1 MSRRKFDCPP
11 GTEGNYKR
19 GANIASSIT
28 SIIGAIATISALL
41 MVKGASSL
49 SSDPTSSEQLDSEGK
64 SFVLT
69 PKLKVWII
77 IGGVTLLGLAFL
89 SLYNRIVPPFV
100 AFYILATVLFSRP
113 VLSVSTKDYIYKTA
127 TYLVAQFLALIPIL
141 LAMYGEW
148 ATHGRI
154 QSISGALEWRY
165 GYPTLVY
172 IFAAIPLL
180 TLIYSR
186 INKYLEGYK

>member
-11 GTEGNYKR
+11 GTEGNAKR
-19 GANIASSIT
+19 GTHIAFSIIG
-28 SIIGAIATISALL
+28 IIGAIATISALL

-77 IGGVTLLGLAFL
+77 IGGVTLLGLAFF
-89 SLYNRIVPPFV
+89 SLYNGIVPSFV
-100 AFYILATVLFSRP
+100 VFYILATVLFSRP

-186 INKYLEGYK
+186 INKYLEGY

>member
-1 MSRRKFDCPP
+1 MSRRKFDGPP
-11 GTEGNYKR
+11 GTKGNYKR
-19 GANIASSIT
+19 GAYIASSIT
-28 SIIGAIATISALL
+28 SIIGAIATMSALL
-41 MVKGASSL
+41 VVKGVSSL
-49 SSDPTSSEQLDSEGK
+49 PSEPTSSEQLDSEGK

-89 SLYNRIVPPFV
+89 SLYNRIVPLFV
-100 AFYILATVLFSRP
+100 AFYIFATVLFLRP

-127 TYLVAQFLALIPIL
+127 TYLVAQFLALFPIL
-141 LAMYGEW
+141 LAIYGDW

-154 QSISGALEWRY
+154 ESISGALEWRY
-165 GYPTLVY
+165 EYSTLVY
-172 IFAAIPLL
+172 IFATIPLL

-186 INKYLEGYK
+186 IKKYLEA

>member
-28 SIIGAIATISALL
+28 SIIGAIATISTLL
-41 MVKGASSL
+41 VVKGVSSL

-89 SLYNRIVPPFV
+89 SLYYRIVPSFV
-100 AFYILATVLFSRP
+100 ALYILATVLFSRP

-127 TYLVAQFLALIPIL
+127 TYLVAQFLALFPIL

-148 ATHGRI
+148 TTHGRI
-154 QSISGALEWRY
+154 HSISGALEWRY
-165 GYPTLVY
+165 EYPTLVY

-186 INKYLEGYK
+186 INKYLEGY

>member
-11 GTEGNYKR
+11 GTKGNYKR
-19 GANIASSIT
+19 GAYIASSIT
-28 SIIGAIATISALL
+28 SMIGAIATMSALL
-41 MVKGASSL
+41 VVKGVSSL
-49 SSDPTSSEQLDSEGK
+49 SSEPTSSEQLDSEGK

-186 INKYLEGYK
+186 INKYLEGY

>member
-1 MSRRKFDCPP
+1 MSRRNFDGPP
-11 GTEGNYKR
+11 GTKGNDKR
-19 GANIASSIT
+19 GAYIASSILG
-28 SIIGAIATISALL
+28 IIGAIATFSALL
-41 MVKGASSL
+41 VVKGVSSF
-49 SSDPTSSEQLDSEGK
+49 SSNPTSYEQLDSEGK

-89 SLYNRIVPPFV
+89 SLYNRIVPPFI

-127 TYLVAQFLALIPIL
+127 TYLVAQFLALFPIL
-141 LAMYGEW
+141 LAIYGEW

-154 QSISGALEWRY
+154 ESISGALEWRY
-165 GYPTLVY
+165 ESSTLVY
-172 IFAAIPLL
+172 IFATIPLL

-186 INKYLEGYK
+186 IKKYLEA

>member
-19 GANIASSIT
+19 GADIASSIT

-186 INKYLEGYK
+186 INKYLEGY

>member
-1 MSRRKFDCPP
+1 MSRRKFNCPP

-19 GANIASSIT
+19 GADIASSIT
-28 SIIGAIATISALL
+28 SIIGAIAAISALL
-41 MVKGASSL
+41 VVKGVSSL
-49 SSDPTSSEQLDSEGK
+49 SSEPTSSEQLDSEGK

-186 INKYLEGYK
+186 INKYLEGY

>member
-1 MSRRKFDCPP
+1 MSRRKFNCPP

-41 MVKGASSL
+41 VVKGVSSL
-49 SSDPTSSEQLDSEGK
+49 SSEPTSSEQLDSEGK

-89 SLYNRIVPPFV
+89 SLYNRIVPLFV
-100 AFYILATVLFSRP
+100 AFYIFATVLFSRP

-127 TYLVAQFLALIPIL
+127 TYLVAQFLALFPIL

-186 INKYLEGYK
+186 INKYLEGY

>member
-1 MSRRKFDCPP
+1 MSRRKFDCSP
-11 GTEGNYKR
+11 GTKGNYKR
-19 GANIASSIT
+19 GADIASSI
-28 SIIGAIATISALL
+28 IGAIGAIATISALL

-141 LAMYGEW
+141 LAMYGDW

-186 INKYLEGYK
+186 INKYLEGY

>member
-1 MSRRKFDCPP
+1 MSRRNFDGPP
-11 GTEGNYKR
+11 GTKGNDKR
-19 GANIASSIT
+19 GAYIASSILG
-28 SIIGAIATISALL
+28 IIGAIATFSALL
-41 MVKGASSL
+41 VVKGVSSF
-49 SSDPTSSEQLDSEGK
+49 SSNPTSYEQLDSEGK

-89 SLYNRIVPPFV
+89 SLYYRIVPSFV
-100 AFYILATVLFSRP
+100 ALYILATVLFSRP

-127 TYLVAQFLALIPIL
+127 TYLVAQFLALFPIL
-141 LAMYGEW
+141 LAIYGEW

-154 QSISGALEWRY
+154 ESISGALEWRY
-165 GYPTLVY
+165 ESSTLVY
-172 IFAAIPLL
+172 IFATIPLL

-186 INKYLEGYK
+186 IKKYLEA

>member
-1 MSRRKFDCPP
+1 MSRRNFDGPP
-11 GTEGNYKR
+11 GTKGNDKR
-19 GANIASSIT
+19 GAYIASSILG
-28 SIIGAIATISALL
+28 IIGAIATFSALL
-41 MVKGASSL
+41 VVKGVSSL
-49 SSDPTSSEQLDSEGK
+49 SSNPTSSEQLDSEGK

-127 TYLVAQFLALIPIL
+127 TYLVAQFLALFPIL
-141 LAMYGEW
+141 LAIYGEW

-154 QSISGALEWRY
+154 ESISGALEWRY
-165 GYPTLVY
+165 ESSTLVY
-172 IFAAIPLL
+172 IFATIPLL

-186 INKYLEGYK
+186 IKKYLEA

>member
-1 MSRRKFDCPP
+1 MSRSKFDYPP
-11 GTEGNYKR
+11 GTQENYER
-19 GANIASSIT
+19 GANIASSI
-28 SIIGAIATISALL
+28 IGAFATISAIL
-41 MVKGASSL
+41 VIKGVSSL
-49 SSDPTSSEQLDSEGK
+49 SSDSSSLDQLDSK
-64 SFVLT
+64 DKHFVLT
-69 PKLKVWII
+69 PKLKVLII

-89 SLYNRIVPPFV
+89 SLYNRIVPLFV
-100 AFYILATVLFSRP
+100 SLYILATVVFSRP

-127 TYLVAQFLALIPIL
+127 TFLAAQFLALFPIL
-141 LAMYGEW
+141 LALYGEW

-154 QSISGALEWRY
+154 QSVSAALEWRY

-186 INKYLEGYK
+186 INKYLEGY

>member
-11 GTEGNYKR
+11 GTKGNYKR
-19 GANIASSIT
+19 GAYIASSI
-28 SIIGAIATISALL
+28 IGAIGAIATISALL

-180 TLIYSR
+180 TLIYSSFGFR
-186 INKYLEGYK
+186 LRG

>member
-11 GTEGNYKR
+11 GTKGNYKR
-19 GANIASSIT
+19 GAYIASSIT
-28 SIIGAIATISALL
+28 SIIGAIATMSALL
-41 MVKGASSL
+41 VVKGVSSL
-49 SSDPTSSEQLDSEGK
+49 SSEPTSSEQLDSEGK

-89 SLYNRIVPPFV
+89 SLYNRIVPLFV
-100 AFYILATVLFSRP
+100 AFYIFATVLFSRP

-186 INKYLEGYK
+186 INKYLEGY

>member
-1 MSRRKFDCPP
+1 MSRRKFNCPP

-19 GANIASSIT
+19 GADIASSIT

-41 MVKGASSL
+41 VVKGVSSL
-49 SSDPTSSEQLDSEGK
+49 SSEPTSSEQLDSEGK

-186 INKYLEGYK
+186 INKYLEGY

>member
-1 MSRRKFDCPP
+1 MSRRNFDGPP
-11 GTEGNYKR
+11 GTKGNDKR
-19 GANIASSIT
+19 GAYIASSILG
-28 SIIGAIATISALL
+28 IIGAIATFSALL
-41 MVKGASSL
+41 VVKGVSSL
-49 SSDPTSSEQLDSEGK
+49 SSEPTSSEQLDSEGK

-89 SLYNRIVPPFV
+89 SLYNRIVPLFV

-186 INKYLEGYK
+186 INKYLEGY

>member
-11 GTEGNYKR
+11 GTKGNYKR
-19 GANIASSIT
+19 GAYIASSIT

-186 INKYLEGYK
+186 INKYLEGY

>member
-19 GANIASSIT
+19 GADIASSIT

-41 MVKGASSL
+41 VVKGVSSL
-49 SSDPTSSEQLDSEGK
+49 SSEPTSSEQLDSEGK

-89 SLYNRIVPPFV
+89 SLYNRIVPLFV
-100 AFYILATVLFSRP
+100 AFYIFATVLFSRP

-127 TYLVAQFLALIPIL
+127 TYLVAQFLALFPIL

-186 INKYLEGYK
+186 INKYLEGY

>member
-11 GTEGNYKR
+11 GTKGNYKR
-19 GANIASSIT
+19 GAYIASSIT
-28 SIIGAIATISALL
+28 SIIGAIATMSALL
-41 MVKGASSL
+41 VVKGVSSL
-49 SSDPTSSEQLDSEGK
+49 SSEPTSSEQLDSEGK

-89 SLYNRIVPPFV
+89 SLYNRIVPLFV
-100 AFYILATVLFSRP
+100 AFYIYATVLFSRP

-127 TYLVAQFLALIPIL
+127 TYLVAQFLALFPIL
-141 LAMYGEW
+141 LAMYEEW

-180 TLIYSR
+180 TLIYSSFGSR
-186 INKYLEGYK
+186 LRG

>member
-11 GTEGNYKR
+11 GTKGNYKR
-19 GANIASSIT
+19 GADIASSI
-28 SIIGAIATISALL
+28 IGAIGAIATISALL

-186 INKYLEGYK
+186 INKYLEGY

>member
-1 MSRRKFDCPP
+1 MSRRNFDGPP
-11 GTEGNYKR
+11 GTKGNDKR
-19 GANIASSIT
+19 GAYIASSILG
-28 SIIGAIATISALL
+28 IIGAIATISALL

-77 IGGVTLLGLAFL
+77 IGGVTLLGLAFF
-89 SLYNRIVPPFV
+89 SLYNGIVPSFV
-100 AFYILATVLFSRP
+100 VFYILATVLFSRP
-113 VLSVSTKDYIYKTA
+113 VLSVSIKDYIYKTA
-127 TYLVAQFLALIPIL
+127 TYLVAQFLALFPIL
-141 LAMYGEW
+141 LAIYGEW

-154 QSISGALEWRY
+154 ESISGALEWRY
-165 GYPTLVY
+165 ESSTLVY
-172 IFAAIPLL
+172 IFATIPLL

-186 INKYLEGYK
+186 IKKYLEA

>member
-11 GTEGNYKR
+11 GTKGNYER
-19 GANIASSIT
+19 GADIASSI
-28 SIIGAIATISALL
+28 IGAIGAIATISALL

-186 INKYLEGYK
+186 INKYLEGY

>member
-1 MSRRKFDCPP
+1 MNRRKFDCPP
-11 GTEGNYKR
+11 GTQGNYKR
-19 GANIASSIT
+19 GADIASSI
-28 SIIGAIATISALL
+28 IGAIGAIATISALL

-89 SLYNRIVPPFV
+89 SLYNRIVPLFV
-100 AFYILATVLFSRP
+100 AFYIFATVLFSRP

-186 INKYLEGYK
+186 INKYLEGY

>member
-19 GANIASSIT
+19 GADIASSI
-28 SIIGAIATISALL
+28 IGAIGAIATISALL

-186 INKYLEGYK
+186 INKYLEGY

>member
-1 MSRRKFDCPP
+1 MSRRKFDGPP
-11 GTEGNYKR
+11 GTKGNYKR
-19 GANIASSIT
+19 GAYIASSIT
-28 SIIGAIATISALL
+28 SIIGAIATMSALL
-41 MVKGASSL
+41 VVKGVSSL
-49 SSDPTSSEQLDSEGK
+49 PSEPTSSEQLDSEGK

-89 SLYNRIVPPFV
+89 SLYNRIVPLFV
-100 AFYILATVLFSRP
+100 AFYIFATVLFSRP

-127 TYLVAQFLALIPIL
+127 TYLVAQFLALFPIL
-141 LAMYGEW
+141 LAMYEEW

-154 QSISGALEWRY
+154 QSISGALELRY

-180 TLIYSR
+180 TLIYSSFGFR
-186 INKYLEGYK
+186 SRG

>member
-11 GTEGNYKR
+11 GTTGNYKR
-19 GANIASSIT
+19 GADIASSI
-28 SIIGAIATISALL
+28 IGAIGAIATISALL

-186 INKYLEGYK
+186 INKYLEGY

>member
-11 GTEGNYKR
+11 GTKGNYKR
-19 GANIASSIT
+19 GANIASSI
-28 SIIGAIATISALL
+28 IGAIATISTLL
-41 MVKGASSL
+41 VVKGVSSL

-89 SLYNRIVPPFV
+89 SLYYRIVPSFV
-100 AFYILATVLFSRP
+100 ALYILATVLFSRP

-186 INKYLEGYK
+186 IKKYLEA

>member
-1 MSRRKFDCPP
+1 MSRRKFDGPP
-11 GTEGNYKR
+11 GTKGNYKR
-19 GANIASSIT
+19 GADIASSI
-28 SIIGAIATISALL
+28 IGAIGAIATISALL

-186 INKYLEGYK
+186 INKYLEGY

>member
-19 GANIASSIT
+19 GADIASSI
-28 SIIGAIATISALL
+28 IGAIGAIATISALL

-89 SLYNRIVPPFV
+89 SLYNRIVPPFI

-186 INKYLEGYK
+186 INKYLEGY

>member
-1 MSRRKFDCPP
+1 MSRRNFDGPP
-11 GTEGNYKR
+11 GTKGNYKR
-19 GANIASSIT
+19 GAYIASSILG
-28 SIIGAIATISALL
+28 IIGAIATFSALL
-41 MVKGASSL
+41 VVKGVSSL
-49 SSDPTSSEQLDSEGK
+49 SSNPTSYEQLDSEGK

-186 INKYLEGYK
+186 INKYLEGY

>member
-1 MSRRKFDCPP
+1 MSRRNFDGPP
-11 GTEGNYKR
+11 GTKGNYKR
-19 GANIASSIT
+19 GAYIASSIT
-28 SIIGAIATISALL
+28 SIIGAIATMSALL
-41 MVKGASSL
+41 VVKGVSSL
-49 SSDPTSSEQLDSEGK
+49 PSEPTSSEQLDSEGK

-186 INKYLEGYK
+186 INKYLEGY

>member
-11 GTEGNYKR
+11 GTKGNAKR
-19 GANIASSIT
+19 GAHIAF

-41 MVKGASSL
+41 VVKCASSL
-49 SSDPTSSEQLDSEGK
+49 SSVPTSSEQLDSEGK

-89 SLYNRIVPPFV
+89 SLYNRIAPLFV
-100 AFYILATVLFSRP
+100 TLYILATVLFLQP

-127 TYLVAQFLALIPIL
+127 TYLVAQFLALFPIL
-141 LAMYGEW
+141 LAIYGEW
-148 ATHGRI
+148 ATHGKI
-154 QSISGALEWRY
+154 ESISGALEWRY
-165 GYPTLVY
+165 GYSTLVY
-172 IFAAIPLL
+172 IFATIPLL

-186 INKYLEGYK
+186 IKKYLEA

>member
-1 MSRRKFDCPP
+1 M
-11 GTEGNYKR
+11 
-19 GANIASSIT
+19 
-28 SIIGAIATISALL
+28 SALL
-41 MVKGASSL
+41 VVKGVSSL
-49 SSDPTSSEQLDSEGK
+49 PSEPTSSEQLDSEGK

-89 SLYNRIVPPFV
+89 SLYNRIAPLFV
-100 AFYILATVLFSRP
+100 ALYILATVLFLQP

-127 TYLVAQFLALIPIL
+127 TYLVAQFLALFPIL
-141 LAMYGEW
+141 LAMYEEW

>member
-11 GTEGNYKR
+11 GTKGNYKR
-19 GANIASSIT
+19 GAYIASSIT
-28 SIIGAIATISALL
+28 SIIGAIATMSALL
-41 MVKGASSL
+41 VVKGVSSL
-49 SSDPTSSEQLDSEGK
+49 SSEPTSSEQLDSEGK

-89 SLYNRIVPPFV
+89 SLYNRIVPLFV
-100 AFYILATVLFSRP
+100 AFYIYTTVLFSRP

-127 TYLVAQFLALIPIL
+127 TYLVAQFLALFPIL
-141 LAMYGEW
+141 LAMYEEW

-180 TLIYSR
+180 TLIYSSFGSR
-186 INKYLEGYK
+186 LRG

>member
-1 MSRRKFDCPP
+1 MNRRKFGCPP
-11 GTEGNYKR
+11 GTQGNYKR
-19 GANIASSIT
+19 GADIAFSIL
-28 SIIGAIATISALL
+28 GAIATISALL
-41 MVKGASSL
+41 VVKGVSSL
-49 SSDPTSSEQLDSEGK
+49 SSNPTSYEQLDSEGK

-127 TYLVAQFLALIPIL
+127 TYLVAQFLALFPIL
-141 LAMYGEW
+141 LAIYGEW

-154 QSISGALEWRY
+154 ESISGALEWRY
-165 GYPTLVY
+165 EYSTLVY
-172 IFAAIPLL
+172 IFATIPLL

-186 INKYLEGYK
+186 IKKYLEA